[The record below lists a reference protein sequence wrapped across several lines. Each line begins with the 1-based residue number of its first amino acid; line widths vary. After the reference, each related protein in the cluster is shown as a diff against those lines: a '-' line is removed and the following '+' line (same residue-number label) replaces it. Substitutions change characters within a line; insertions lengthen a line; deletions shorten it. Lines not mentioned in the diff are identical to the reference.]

1 MIIRNLKHFWNI
13 NMEVRSM
20 YFPYLRGRQFELIA
34 LRELVEKDVLSS
46 RIIPLIEPVKL
57 SSTLVK
63 TIEKYGVN
71 GKQLAIIT
79 NPKVGSFSSD
89 VKEEKNQKLKK
100 GLSTILKE
108 SNNIIFMNLLKPNLK
123 PEKFIERYADNMGTI
138 CNDKDAISVYEVY
151 FAETDIKYNL
161 IPDESGFRR
170 KIRKNRV
177 LLADKFN
184 KLDRNNDYIEVDDEP
199 FSEDHL
205 YYQEDGYVGFADYSV
220 VGEEYNETGFAPYA
234 VAIHIVYFDKDD
246 SLRIKHFVSDS
257 NDDISDPAGKFQEAL
272 SKLVEWNEEKQLDTV
287 AMKEFENLYSREA
300 YPGLGTVKK
309 LSIMHHLELMGRYL
323 DKE

>member
-1 MIIRNLKHFWNI
+1 
-13 NMEVRSM
+13 M

-34 LRELVEKDVLSS
+34 LRELVEKGVLSS
-46 RIIPLIEPVKL
+46 RITPIIEPVKL

-63 TIEKYGVN
+63 TIEVYGEN
-71 GKQLAIIT
+71 SKQLAIIT

-89 VKEEKNQKLKK
+89 AKEEKNQKLKESFSASLK
-100 GLSTILKE
+100 GNNKILY
-108 SNNIIFMNLLKPNLK
+108 MYLLRTTSK
-123 PEKFIERYADNMGTI
+123 PEKFIAKYADNMGTI
-138 CNDKDAISVYEVY
+138 CNDKDAIPVYET
-151 FAETDIKYNL
+151 FFSETDVKFNL

-170 KIRKNRV
+170 KVRKNRV

-184 KLDRNNDYIEVDDEP
+184 KQERNNDYIEIDDEP

-205 YYQEDGYVGFADYSV
+205 YYLEDGYVGFSDYSV

-234 VAIHIVYFDKDD
+234 VAIHIVYFDADE
-246 SLRIKHFVSDS
+246 SLRVKHFVSDS

-272 SKLVEWNEEKQLDTV
+272 AKLVEWNGEKKLDTV
-287 AMKEFENLYSREA
+287 AMKEFEDLYRREA

-309 LSIMHHLELMGRYL
+309 LSIMHHLELIGRYL

>member
-1 MIIRNLKHFWNI
+1 
-13 NMEVRSM
+13 M

-34 LRELVEKDVLSS
+34 LRELVEKGVLSS
-46 RIIPLIEPVKL
+46 RITPIIEPVKL

-63 TIEKYGVN
+63 TIEAYGEN
-71 GKQLAIIT
+71 SKQLAIIT

-89 VKEEKNQKLKK
+89 AKEEKNQKLKES
-100 GLSTILKE
+100 LSASLKE
-108 SNNIIFMNLLKPNLK
+108 NSNILYMYLLRASSK
-123 PEKFIERYADNMGTI
+123 PEKFIAKHADSMGTI
-138 CNDKDAISVYEVY
+138 CNDKDAIPVYETN
-151 FAETDIKYNL
+151 FSETDVKFNL

-170 KIRKNRV
+170 KVRKNRV

-184 KLDRNNDYIEVDDEP
+184 KQERNNDYIEIDDEP

-205 YYQEDGYVGFADYSV
+205 YYSEDGYVGFADYSV

-234 VAIHIVYFDKDD
+234 VAIHIVYFDTDE
-246 SLRIKHFVSDS
+246 SLRVKHFVSDS

-272 SKLVEWNEEKQLDTV
+272 SKLVEWNEKKKLDTV
-287 AMKEFENLYSREA
+287 AMKEFEDLYRREA

-309 LSIMHHLELMGRYL
+309 LSIMHHLELIGRYL

>member
-1 MIIRNLKHFWNI
+1 
-13 NMEVRSM
+13 M

-34 LRELVEKDVLSS
+34 LRELVEKGVLSS
-46 RIIPLIEPVKL
+46 RITPIIEPVKL

-63 TIEKYGVN
+63 TIETYGEN
-71 GKQLAIIT
+71 SKQLAIIT
-79 NPKVGSFSSD
+79 NPKVGSFNSD
-89 VKEEKNQKLKK
+89 AKEEKNQKLKEN
-100 GLSTILKE
+100 LSASLKE
-108 SNNIIFMNLLKPNLK
+108 NDSILYMNLLRANSK
-123 PEKFIERYADNMGTI
+123 PEKFIDRHADNMGTI
-138 CNDKDAISVYEVY
+138 CDDKDAIPVYEAY
-151 FAETDIKYNL
+151 FAETDVKYNL

-170 KIRKNRV
+170 KVRKNRV

-184 KLDRNNDYIEVDDEP
+184 KQERNNDYIEIDDEP

-205 YYQEDGYVGFADYSV
+205 YYSEDGYVGFADYSV

-234 VAIHIVYFDKDD
+234 VAIHIVYFDTDE
-246 SLRIKHFVSDS
+246 SLRVKHFVSDS

-272 SKLVEWNEEKQLDTV
+272 SKLVEWNAEKKLDTV
-287 AMKEFENLYSREA
+287 AMKEFEDLYRREA

-309 LSIMHHLELMGRYL
+309 LSIMHHLELIGRYL

>member
-1 MIIRNLKHFWNI
+1 
-13 NMEVRSM
+13 MEVRSM

-34 LRELVEKDVLSS
+34 LRELVEKGVLSNK
-46 RIIPLIEPVKL
+46 ITPIIEPVKL

-63 TIEKYGVN
+63 TIETYGDN
-71 GKQLAIIT
+71 SRALAIIT
-79 NPKVGSFSSD
+79 NPKVGSFNND
-89 VKEEKNQKLKK
+89 AREEKNQKLRES
-100 GLSTILKE
+100 LSKNLKE
-108 SNNIIFMNLLKPNLK
+108 NRNILYIKLLRANSK
-123 PEKFIERYADNMGTI
+123 PEKFIEKHANNMGTI
-138 CNDKDAISVYEVY
+138 CNDKDAIPVYEAY
-151 FAETDIKYNL
+151 FAETDVKFNL

-184 KLDRNNDYIEVDDEP
+184 KQDRNNDYIEIDDEP

-205 YYQEDGYVGFADYSV
+205 YYREDGYVGFSDYSV

-234 VAIHIVYFDKDD
+234 VAIHIVYLDIDD
-246 SLRIKHFVSDS
+246 SLRVKHFVSES

-272 SKLVEWNEEKQLDTV
+272 SKLVEWNKEKKLDTV
-287 AMKEFENLYSREA
+287 AMKEFEDLYDREA

-309 LSIMHHLELMGRYL
+309 LSIMHHLELIGKYL

>member
-1 MIIRNLKHFWNI
+1 
-13 NMEVRSM
+13 M

-34 LRELVEKDVLSS
+34 LRELVEKGVLSS
-46 RIIPLIEPVKL
+46 RITPIIEPVKL

-63 TIEKYGVN
+63 TIEAYGEN
-71 GKQLAIIT
+71 RKQLAIIT

-89 VKEEKNQKLKK
+89 AKEEKNQKLKES
-100 GLSTILKE
+100 LSACLKE
-108 SNNIIFMNLLKPNLK
+108 NNNILYMNLLRASSK
-123 PEKFIERYADNMGTI
+123 PEKFIERHADNMGTI
-138 CNDKDAISVYEVY
+138 CVDKGAVPVYESY
-151 FAETDIKYNL
+151 FSETDVKFNL

-170 KIRKNRV
+170 KVRKNRV

-184 KLDRNNDYIEVDDEP
+184 KQERNNDYIEIDDEP

-205 YYQEDGYVGFADYSV
+205 YYSEDGYVGFADYSV

-234 VAIHIVYFDKDD
+234 VAIHIVYFDADE
-246 SLRIKHFVSDS
+246 SLRVKHFVSDS

-272 SKLVEWNEEKQLDTV
+272 SKLVEWNAEKKLDTV
-287 AMKEFENLYSREA
+287 AMKEFEDLYRREA

-309 LSIMHHLELMGRYL
+309 LSIMHHLELIGRYL

>member
-1 MIIRNLKHFWNI
+1 
-13 NMEVRSM
+13 M

-34 LRELVEKDVLSS
+34 LRELVEKGVLSS
-46 RIIPLIEPVKL
+46 RITPIIEPVKL

-63 TIEKYGVN
+63 TIESYGEN
-71 GKQLAIIT
+71 SRQLAIIT

-89 VKEEKNQKLKK
+89 AKEEKNQKLKES
-100 GLSTILKE
+100 LSASLKE
-108 SNNIIFMNLLKPNLK
+108 NNNILYMYLLRANSK
-123 PEKFIERYADNMGTI
+123 PEKFIARYADNMGTI
-138 CNDKDAISVYEVY
+138 CVDKDAVSVYESY
-151 FAETDIKYNL
+151 FSETDVKFNL

-170 KIRKNRV
+170 KVRKNRV

-184 KLDRNNDYIEVDDEP
+184 KQERNNDYIEIDDEP

-205 YYQEDGYVGFADYSV
+205 YYAEDGYVGFADYSV

-234 VAIHIVYFDKDD
+234 VAIHIVYFDVDE
-246 SLRIKHFVSDS
+246 SLRVKHFVSDS

-272 SKLVEWNEEKQLDTV
+272 SKLVKWNKEKQLDTM
-287 AMKEFENLYSREA
+287 AMREFEDLYRREA

-309 LSIMHHLELMGRYL
+309 LSIMHHLELIGRYL

>member
-1 MIIRNLKHFWNI
+1 
-13 NMEVRSM
+13 M

-34 LRELVEKDVLSS
+34 LRELVEKGVLSS
-46 RIIPLIEPVKL
+46 RITPIIEPVKL

-63 TIEKYGVN
+63 TIEAYGEN
-71 GKQLAIIT
+71 SKQLAIIT

-89 VKEEKNQKLKK
+89 AREEKNQKLKES
-100 GLSTILKE
+100 LSASLKE
-108 SNNIIFMNLLKPNLK
+108 NNNILYMYLLRASSK
-123 PEKFIERYADNMGTI
+123 PEKFIAKYADNMGTI
-138 CNDKDAISVYEVY
+138 CNDKDAIPVYEKI
-151 FAETDIKYNL
+151 FSETAVKFNL

-170 KIRKNRV
+170 KVRKNRV

-184 KLDRNNDYIEVDDEP
+184 KQERNNDYIEIDDEP

-205 YYQEDGYVGFADYSV
+205 YYSEDGYVGFADYSV

-234 VAIHIVYFDKDD
+234 VAIHIVYFDTDE
-246 SLRIKHFVSDS
+246 SLRVKHFVSDS

-272 SKLVEWNEEKQLDTV
+272 SKLVEWNKEKKIDTV
-287 AMKEFENLYSREA
+287 AMREFEDLYRREA

-309 LSIMHHLELMGRYL
+309 LSIMHHLELIGRYL

>member
-1 MIIRNLKHFWNI
+1 
-13 NMEVRSM
+13 M

-34 LRELVEKDVLSS
+34 LRELVENGVLSS
-46 RIIPLIEPVKL
+46 KITPIIEPVKL

-63 TIEKYGVN
+63 TIEIYGEN
-71 GKQLAIIT
+71 SKQLAIIT
-79 NPKVGSFSSD
+79 NPKVGSFNGD
-89 VKEEKNQKLKK
+89 AKEEKNQKLK
-100 GLSTILKE
+100 E
-108 SNNIIFMNLLKPNLK
+108 SLHASLNENNNILYIDLLRANSKPDR
-123 PEKFIERYADNMGTI
+123 FIERHADNMGTI
-138 CNDKDAISVYEVY
+138 CSDKDAIPVYETY
-151 FAETDIKYNL
+151 FSEADVKYNL

-170 KIRKNRV
+170 KVRKNRV

-184 KLDRNNDYIEVDDEP
+184 KQDRNNDYIEIDDEP

-205 YYQEDGYVGFADYSV
+205 YYLEDGYVGFADYSV

-234 VAIHIVYFDKDD
+234 VAIHIVYFDTDE
-246 SLRIKHFVSDS
+246 SLRVKHFVSDS

-272 SKLVEWNEEKQLDTV
+272 SKLVKWNEEKHLDTV
-287 AMKEFENLYSREA
+287 AMKEFEDLYHRET

-309 LSIMHHLELMGRYL
+309 LSIMHHIELMGRYL

>member
-1 MIIRNLKHFWNI
+1 
-13 NMEVRSM
+13 M

-34 LRELVEKDVLSS
+34 LRELVENGVLSN
-46 RIIPLIEPVKL
+46 RITPIIEPVKL

-63 TIEKYGVN
+63 TIETYGEN
-71 GKQLAIIT
+71 GKPLAIIT
-79 NPKVGSFSSD
+79 NPKVGSFNSD
-89 VKEEKNQKLKK
+89 AREEKNQKLRKS
-100 GLSTILKE
+100 LSESLQKNNHIL
-108 SNNIIFMNLLKPNLK
+108 FMNLLRANSK
-123 PEKFIERYADNMGTI
+123 PEGFIEKYADNMGTI
-138 CNDKDAISVYEVY
+138 CNDKDAIPVYETY
-151 FAETDIKYNL
+151 FAKMDVKYNL

-184 KLDRNNDYIEVDDEP
+184 KQDRNNDYIEVDDEP

-205 YYQEDGYVGFADYSV
+205 YYLEDGYVGFADYSV

-234 VAIHIVYFDKDD
+234 VAIHIVYFDIDD
-246 SLRIKHFVSDS
+246 SLRVKHFVSDS

-272 SKLVEWNEEKQLDTV
+272 SKLVAWNEEKKLDTV
-287 AMKEFENLYSREA
+287 AMKEFEDLYRREA

-309 LSIMHHLELMGRYL
+309 LSIMHHLELIGRYL
-323 DKE
+323 DRE

>member
-1 MIIRNLKHFWNI
+1 
-13 NMEVRSM
+13 M

-34 LRELVEKDVLSS
+34 LRELVEKGVLSS
-46 RIIPLIEPVKL
+46 RITPIIEPVKL

-63 TIEKYGVN
+63 TIEAYGEN
-71 GKQLAIIT
+71 SKQLAIIT

-89 VKEEKNQKLKK
+89 AKEEKNQKLKES
-100 GLSTILKE
+100 LSASLKE
-108 SNNIIFMNLLKPNLK
+108 NNNILYMYLLKASSK
-123 PEKFIERYADNMGTI
+123 PEKFIAKHADNMGTI
-138 CNDKDAISVYEVY
+138 CNDKDAIPVYETN
-151 FAETDIKYNL
+151 FSETDVKFNL

-170 KIRKNRV
+170 KVRKNRV

-184 KLDRNNDYIEVDDEP
+184 KQERNNDYIEIDDEP

-205 YYQEDGYVGFADYSV
+205 YYSEDGYVGFADYSV

-234 VAIHIVYFDKDD
+234 VAIHIVYFDTDE
-246 SLRIKHFVSDS
+246 SLRVKHFVSDS

-272 SKLVEWNEEKQLDTV
+272 SKLVEWNAEKKLDTV
-287 AMKEFENLYSREA
+287 AMKEFEDMYRREA

-309 LSIMHHLELMGRYL
+309 LSIMHHLELTGRYL

>member
-1 MIIRNLKHFWNI
+1 
-13 NMEVRSM
+13 M

-34 LRELVEKDVLSS
+34 LRELVEKGVLSS
-46 RIIPLIEPVKL
+46 RITPIIEPVKL

-63 TIEKYGVN
+63 TIEKYEVN

-79 NPKVGSFSSD
+79 NHKVGSFNSD
-89 VKEEKNQKLKK
+89 VKEEKNQKLKE
-100 GLSTILKE
+100 GLSAILKKN
-108 SNNIIFMNLLKPNLK
+108 NNIIFMNLLKPNLK

-151 FAETDIKYNL
+151 FAETDVRYNL
-161 IPDESGFRR
+161 IPDEGGFRR

-184 KLDRNNDYIEVDDEP
+184 KLDRNNDYIELDDEP

-220 VGEEYNETGFAPYA
+220 VGKEYNETGFAPYA
-234 VAIHIVYFDKDD
+234 VAIHIVYFDKDN

-272 SKLVEWNEEKQLDTV
+272 SKLVEWNEEEQLDTL
-287 AMKEFENLYSREA
+287 AMREFEDLYNRET

>member
-1 MIIRNLKHFWNI
+1 
-13 NMEVRSM
+13 M

-46 RIIPLIEPVKL
+46 KITPIIEPVKL

-63 TIEKYGVN
+63 TIETYRAN
-71 GKQLAIIT
+71 NKQLAIIT
-79 NPKVGSFSSD
+79 NPKVGGFNSD
-89 VKEEKNQKLKK
+89 VKEKKNQKLKES
-100 GLSTILKE
+100 LSACLRE
-108 SNNIIFMNLLKPNLK
+108 SNNILFMNLLRSNSKPD
-123 PEKFIERYADNMGTI
+123 KFIEKHSNNMGTI
-138 CNDKDAISVYEVY
+138 CNDKDAIPIYETY
-151 FAETDIKYNL
+151 FASADVKYNL

-184 KLDRNNDYIEVDDEP
+184 KQDRNNDYIEVDDEP

-205 YYQEDGYVGFADYSV
+205 YYLEDGYVGFADYSV
-220 VGEEYNETGFAPYA
+220 IGKEYNETGFAPYA
-234 VAIHIVYFDKDD
+234 VAIHIVYFDIDD
-246 SLRIKHFVSDS
+246 SLRVKHFVSDS

-272 SKLVEWNEEKQLDTV
+272 SKLVAWNEEKQLDTV
-287 AMKEFENLYSREA
+287 AMKEFEDLYHREA

-309 LSIMHHLELMGRYL
+309 LSIMHHFELIGRYL

>member
-1 MIIRNLKHFWNI
+1 
-13 NMEVRSM
+13 M

-34 LRELVEKDVLSS
+34 LRELVEKGVLSS
-46 RIIPLIEPVKL
+46 RITPIIEPVKL

-63 TIEKYGVN
+63 TIEAYGEN
-71 GKQLAIIT
+71 SKQLAIIT

-89 VKEEKNQKLKK
+89 AKEEKNQKLKES
-100 GLSTILKE
+100 LSASLKE
-108 SNNIIFMNLLKPNLK
+108 NNNILYMYLLRASSK
-123 PEKFIERYADNMGTI
+123 PEKFIAKHADSMGTI
-138 CNDKDAISVYEVY
+138 CNDKDAIPVYETN
-151 FAETDIKYNL
+151 FSETDVKFNL

-170 KIRKNRV
+170 KVRKNRV

-184 KLDRNNDYIEVDDEP
+184 KQERNNDYIEIDDEP

-205 YYQEDGYVGFADYSV
+205 YYSEDGYVGFADYSV

-234 VAIHIVYFDKDD
+234 VAIHIVYFDTDE
-246 SLRIKHFVSDS
+246 SLRVKHFVSDS

-272 SKLVEWNEEKQLDTV
+272 SKLVEWNAEKKLDTV
-287 AMKEFENLYSREA
+287 AMKEFEDLYRREA

-309 LSIMHHLELMGRYL
+309 LSIMHHLELIGKYL

>member
-1 MIIRNLKHFWNI
+1 
-13 NMEVRSM
+13 M

-34 LRELVEKDVLSS
+34 LRELVEKNVLSS
-46 RIIPLIEPVKL
+46 RITPIIEPVKL

-63 TIEKYGVN
+63 TIETYGEN
-71 GKQLAIIT
+71 SKPLAIIT
-79 NPKVGSFSSD
+79 NPKVGSFRSD
-89 VKEEKNQKLKK
+89 IKEEKNQKLKE
-100 GLSTILKE
+100 GLFACLKE
-108 SNNIIFMNLLKPNLK
+108 NSNMLFINLLRANSK
-123 PEKFIERYADNMGTI
+123 PERFIEKYADNMGTI
-138 CNDKDAISVYEVY
+138 CTDKDAVPVYETY
-151 FAETDIKYNL
+151 FSETDVKYNL

-184 KLDRNNDYIEVDDEP
+184 KQDRNNDYIGVDDEP

-205 YYQEDGYVGFADYSV
+205 YYLDDGYVGFADYSV

-234 VAIHIVYFDKDD
+234 VAIHIVYFDMDD
-246 SLRIKHFVSDS
+246 SLRVKHFVSDS

-272 SKLVEWNEEKQLDTV
+272 SKLVAWNKEKKLDTV
-287 AMKEFENLYSREA
+287 AMKEFEDLYQREA

-309 LSIMHHLELMGRYL
+309 LSIMHHLELVGRYL

>member
-1 MIIRNLKHFWNI
+1 
-13 NMEVRSM
+13 M

-34 LRELVEKDVLSS
+34 LRELVEKDVLSG
-46 RIIPLIEPVKL
+46 RIMPIIEPVKL
-57 SSTLVK
+57 SATLVK
-63 TIEKYGVN
+63 TIETYGKN
-71 GKQLAIIT
+71 NKQLAIIT
-79 NPKVGSFSSD
+79 NPKVGSFKSD
-89 VKEEKNQKLKK
+89 AREEKNQKLKENF
-100 GLSTILKE
+100 SASLKE
-108 SNNIIFMNLLKPNLK
+108 NHNLLFMNLLKANSK

-138 CNDKDAISVYEVY
+138 CDDKDTISIYEAY
-151 FAETDIKYNL
+151 FAAKDVKYNL

-184 KLDRNNDYIEVDDEP
+184 KQDRNNDYVEVDDEP

-205 YYQEDGYVGFADYSV
+205 YYLEDGYVGFSDYSI
-220 VGEEYNETGFAPYA
+220 VGKEYNETGFAPYA
-234 VAIHIVYFDKDD
+234 VAIHI
-246 SLRIKHFVSDS
+246 LRVKHFVSDS

-272 SKLVEWNEEKQLDTV
+272 LKLVEWNEEKQLDTV
-287 AMKEFENLYSREA
+287 AMKEFEDLYHREA

-309 LSIMHHLELMGRYL
+309 LSIMHHLELIGRYL

>member
-1 MIIRNLKHFWNI
+1 
-13 NMEVRSM
+13 M

-34 LRELVEKDVLSS
+34 LRELVEKGVLSS
-46 RIIPLIEPVKL
+46 RITPIIEPVKL

-63 TIEKYGVN
+63 TIEAYGEN
-71 GKQLAIIT
+71 SKQLAIIT

-89 VKEEKNQKLKK
+89 AKEEKNQKLKES
-100 GLSTILKE
+100 LSASLKE
-108 SNNIIFMNLLKPNLK
+108 NNNILYMYLLRASSK
-123 PEKFIERYADNMGTI
+123 PEKFIAKHADNMGTI
-138 CNDKDAISVYEVY
+138 CNDKDAIPVYETN
-151 FAETDIKYNL
+151 FSETDVKFNL

-170 KIRKNRV
+170 KVRKNRV

-184 KLDRNNDYIEVDDEP
+184 KQERNNDYIGIDDEP

-205 YYQEDGYVGFADYSV
+205 YYLEDGYVGFADYSV
-220 VGEEYNETGFAPYA
+220 VGEDYNETGFAPYA
-234 VAIHIVYFDKDD
+234 VAIHIVYFDTDE
-246 SLRIKHFVSDS
+246 SLRVKHFVSDS

-272 SKLVEWNEEKQLDTV
+272 AKLVEWNEGKQLDTV
-287 AMKEFENLYSREA
+287 AMKEFEDLYRREA

-309 LSIMHHLELMGRYL
+309 LSIMHHLELIGRYL

>member
-1 MIIRNLKHFWNI
+1 
-13 NMEVRSM
+13 M

-34 LRELVEKDVLSS
+34 LRELVEKGVLSS
-46 RIIPLIEPVKL
+46 RITPIIEPVKL

-63 TIEKYGVN
+63 TIEAYGEN
-71 GKQLAIIT
+71 SKQLAIIT

-89 VKEEKNQKLKK
+89 AREEKNQKLKES
-100 GLSTILKE
+100 LSASLKE
-108 SNNIIFMNLLKPNLK
+108 NNNILYMYLLRASSK
-123 PEKFIERYADNMGTI
+123 PEKFIARHADNMGTI
-138 CNDKDAISVYEVY
+138 CDDKDAISVYEAY
-151 FAETDIKYNL
+151 FAETDVKYNL

-170 KIRKNRV
+170 KISKNRV
-177 LLADKFN
+177 VLTDKFN
-184 KLDRNNDYIEVDDEP
+184 KLDRNDDYIEVDDEP

-246 SLRIKHFVSDS
+246 SLRVKHFVSDS

-272 SKLVEWNEEKQLDTV
+272 SKLVAWNETKQLDTV
-287 AMKEFENLYSREA
+287 AMKEFEDLYHREA

-309 LSIMHHLELMGRYL
+309 LSIMHHLELIGRYL